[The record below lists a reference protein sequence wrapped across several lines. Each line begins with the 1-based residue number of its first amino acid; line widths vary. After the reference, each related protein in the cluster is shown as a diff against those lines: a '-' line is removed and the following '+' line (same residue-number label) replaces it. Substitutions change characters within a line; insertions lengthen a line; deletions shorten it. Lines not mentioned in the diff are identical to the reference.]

1 MLPIVTKEVV
11 SSVNKSMSDKS
22 YLHESWTEM
31 MLENSQLFTTV
42 TQLCKQFPD
51 KETKESFLRG
61 SWLVWALLKS
71 QDQANDMNY
80 DWGI

>member
-1 MLPIVTKEVV
+1 
-11 SSVNKSMSDKS
+11 
-22 YLHESWTEM
+22 M

-61 SWLVWALLKS
+61 AWLVWALLKS